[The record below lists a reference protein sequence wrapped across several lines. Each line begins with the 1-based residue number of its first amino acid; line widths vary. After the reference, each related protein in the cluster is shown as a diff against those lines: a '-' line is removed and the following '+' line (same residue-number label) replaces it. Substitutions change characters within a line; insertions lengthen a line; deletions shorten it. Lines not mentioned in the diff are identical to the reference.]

1 MSEKSIKTIKF
12 QGTKDHYSVW
22 AFQMEA
28 FLEEMEVVDALYITN
43 TGGQITADERKMNRK
58 AYLKLALACD
68 DPVSHQLVKKSF
80 STDFTQG
87 DAKMTSRR

>member
-1 MSEKSIKTIKF
+1 MTEKSIKTIKF

-28 FLEEMEVVDALYITN
+28 FLEELEIVDALYITN
-43 TGGQITADERKMNRK
+43 TGQAITADERKMNRK

-68 DPVSHQLVKKSF
+68 DAVSHQLVKKSYD
-80 STDFTQG
+80 SDFPQG
-87 DAKMTSRR
+87 SAKLA